1 MRTYTEE
8 ELKKILENHQHWIKE
23 DCDGWEGMR
32 ADLSGANLYGANLYE
47 ADLSEADLSG
57 ANLYEADLSEA
68 DLSGANLY
76 EADLSEADLSG
87 ASLSGADLSG
97 ANLYEANLY
106 EASLSG
112 ADLSGANLYEA
123 NLYGAKGN
131 EVIPI
136 ACPDTGSFI
145 GWKRVPGG
153 FIVKLEIPEDAKRSS
168 ATTRKCR
175 ASKAKVLEIQNQDGS
190 VSSAKEVKSERGG
203 IYRVG
208 EEILPDKWDDNR
220 WKECSYGIHFF
231 VTRGEAERW
240 NV

>member
-32 ADLSGANLYGANLYE
+32 ADLSGANLYGASLSG
-47 ADLSEADLSG
+47 ADLSGANLSG
-57 ANLYEADLSEA
+57 ANLYEADLSE
-68 DLSGANLY
+68 
-76 EADLSEADLSG
+76 
-87 ASLSGADLSG
+87 
-97 ANLYEANLY
+97 
-106 EASLSG
+106 
-112 ADLSGANLYEA
+112 
-123 NLYGAKGN
+123 AKGN